1 MASLC
6 DCEAILETVLGL
18 THEANPRIIYSQSR
32 KKLVWLSRNHSWLTG
47 LRYAQPFRKE
57 WLSRS
62 HQWSHPQNRK
72 FSWYD
77 LVTFRR
83 HQRQPFHPTANS
95 TFQVTRILEKFFC
108 WCVIPWWIS
117 HPKHRRKVVA
127 CHKWNH
133 RVMLVFIN
141 TRGEKYLF
149 NCLETYISSLFLLAL
164 LCTAKSGFIPQSQST
179 T

>member
-18 THEANPRIIYSQSR
+18 THEANPRIIANLE
-32 KKLVWLSRNHSWLTG
+32 KNGFAIAKPLLTDWAS
-47 LRYAQPFRKE
+47 LQQPFRKD
-57 WLSRS
+57 
-62 HQWSHPQNRK
+62 QGSHPQNRK

-164 LCTAKSGFIPQSQST
+164 LCNVVHSQIGIQL
-179 T
+179 

>member
-1 MASLC
+1 MVS
-6 DCEAILETVLGL
+6 T
-18 THEANPRIIYSQSR
+18 
-32 KKLVWLSRNHSWLTG
+32 KLNFRF
-47 LRYAQPFRKE
+47 AKPFRKE
-57 WLSRS
+57 WLRFAKPSRKHSRIVSRS

-72 FSWYD
+72 FSGYD

-141 TRGEKYLF
+141 TRGEKSLF

-164 LCTAKSGFIPQSQST
+164 LCNVVHSQIGIHSSVSVHPKPRGKGVVRNSVVVVVSI
-179 T
+179 